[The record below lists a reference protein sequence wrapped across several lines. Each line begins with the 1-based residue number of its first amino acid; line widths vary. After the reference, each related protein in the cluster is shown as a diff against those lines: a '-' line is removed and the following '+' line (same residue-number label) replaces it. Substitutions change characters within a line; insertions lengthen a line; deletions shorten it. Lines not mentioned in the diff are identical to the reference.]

1 MDNDEN
7 KNSLKKTK
15 RRRKRRLTFDKK
27 WNDVEQWLNEN
38 KINNNELV
46 KKESQFKE
54 MIPQTPNLSTI
65 KFQEDNKK
73 DHNNKKNDDNDV
85 KTRSGA
91 YLWEKGKWEGSII
104 STCHL
109 LEELTGQSSEEPIM
123 EKTIKNCPIDKCL
136 SYGKQLNEKNP
147 EGESELVLGMEPFRE
162 VTTMVKSL
170 VSIKHLKSS
179 CYHIPGRSKEH
190 GIDEETMLCDTHG
203 GRKIACCEGEYHVA
217 GSASSSQTRHTCV
230 GCLPHFYS
238 IGPQKT
244 GTTDLYNRIAMLK
257 GVVPAHRKE
266 TAWWSEGILNG
277 PRHKS
282 LAGYMLKYFPHMS
295 LTIEKHEKGMVPISQ
310 ENSPINKYRDGR
322 RLGNLTVLDRRHEF
336 DVSDS
341 ITGEATP
348 SMLTFQHKGLSLI
361 PRWLRCIYAPAKIII
376 TLRDPIERT
385 YSDFKFYGKLQA
397 SKGFVKPENREA
409 YVMNLNAQTFDRA
422 MREEVHAL
430 RQCFETDTDTG
441 GLVFQS
447 SLTSDCE
454 SIRKNQLEM
463 LGFQSKR
470 VPGRLLVSL
479 YPMHIA
485 LWLRYFPCQQLLVV
499 RSEGTWTEPVMR
511 AIALFLEV
519 DPASASKAAAV
530 SSVSPEQF
538 SFSREAN
545 QLASGLAHRN
555 MLNSTRT
562 LLADF
567 FEDHWLARFP
577 EASNQVETCI

>member
-266 TAWWSEGILNG
+266 TAWWSEGIVNG
-277 PRHKS
+277 QRHLT
-282 LAGYMLKYFPHMS
+282 LAAYMLKFFPQLDATIDNLDRGQTLTGNEKNIGNRMS
-295 LTIEKHEKGMVPISQ
+295 
-310 ENSPINKYRDGR
+310 GR
-322 RLGNLTVLDRRHEF
+322 RKL
-336 DVSDS
+336 SDKFS
-341 ITGEATP
+341 CPQLQITGEATP
-348 SMLTFQHKGLSLI
+348 AMFAFQHRGFSLI

-385 YSDFKFYGKLQA
+385 YSDFKFFGKLQA
-397 SKGFVKPENREA
+397 TKGRVKITEQETFVKNLTPE
-409 YVMNLNAQTFDRA
+409 TFDTF
-422 MREEVHAL
+422 MHSEVEL
-430 RQCFETDTDTG
+430 LTSCFE
-441 GLVFQS
+441 L
-447 SLTSDCE
+447 SDDQKGRRLLFVASKPICKT
-454 SIRKNQLEM
+454 IREQQLETS
-463 LGFQSKR
+463 GFRSKR
-470 VPGRLLVSL
+470 LPGRLLQSL

-555 MLNSTRT
+555 MLNST
-562 LLADF
+562 
-567 FEDHWLARFP
+567 
-577 EASNQVETCI
+577 